1 MNTQQNSAAPK
12 IKGFLTTT
20 STGSLLKLFSLNSDD
35 TLYHIDETNSEK
47 DASNSFTDDLG
58 NGETIQ
64 TEIDWN
70 ENVVYFY
77 RKDGETSQKFKIVS
91 TFQREKGDIEI
102 TLKNKTKVLYNQYNN
117 HVQIT
122 NMSWGVYKEYIFL
135 KKFTPVQD
143 IWARGNATY
152 TRSTF
157 SKLTGSHIKQ
167 LVRKIKK
174 SF

>member
-91 TFQREKGDIEI
+91 TFQRK
-102 TLKNKTKVLYNQYNN
+102 
-117 HVQIT
+117 
-122 NMSWGVYKEYIFL
+122 
-135 KKFTPVQD
+135 
-143 IWARGNATY
+143 R
-152 TRSTF
+152 
-157 SKLTGSHIKQ
+157 
-167 LVRKIKK
+167 
-174 SF
+174 